1 MKSFKYVFFLL
12 VSGLISG
19 CSSENE
25 VAENLSP
32 DFPLNPNLEW
42 VSARLADISVAEG
55 DDTGGITTRGADEVD
70 PTTKNP
76 MGKLPDIDMYIAFYD
91 GDKLRNECIKLD
103 KENGYGFVYSIED
116 KDKDGNMLP
125 DDEVKVYFVNA
136 TNKEQCVEMNL
147 SDFPQSRFIFT
158 SFDPSKGTEFTLE
171 RMKDEDNIYSKPDK
185 DGNALFPNAYWEYHD
200 KLFSSDG
207 MIFEKEG
214 ASYVVK
220 SIGNQSSNAHPVKVW
235 EDVKLSR
242 MTACITLS
250 TVIVEGFDGQNP
262 VNIKGMDKT
271 TTAAEAIK
279 ITDDRL
285 HELGYPENLSV
296 IDIFT
301 HKKGLQN
308 FPIHYDF
315 IDGVRASLGDERGN
329 VYLCNLDYPAWMEEI
344 SDYQYGDGDKHIMY
358 GVSSQCDNYPF
369 FPSTNFSNVENIN
382 LLLFMGFRDRDA
394 VEKPKQQTVLGYKI
408 PINKLTLQYNR
419 NHYLYVALTLQDIMD
434 MYEKY
439 VAEDTGN
446 VETRSGAGEKINQL
460 PSRQL
465 IIK

>member
-1 MKSFKYVFFLL
+1 M
-12 VSGLISG
+12 SG
-19 CSSENE
+19 CSSDNE
-25 VAENLSP
+25 LINGSESNFIESDV
-32 DFPLNPNLEW
+32 EW
-42 VSARLADISVAEG
+42 VSAKLADVYVVEG
-55 DDTGGITTRGADEVD
+55 DNSSDLTTRSADEVD
-70 PTTKNP
+70 PNTKNP
-76 MGKLPDIDMYIAFYD
+76 KSALPDGIDMYIAFYQD
-91 GDKLRNECIKLD
+91 GELQKDAIKLD
-103 KENGYGFVYSIED
+103 TENGYSFNYKITPSATDGDIVTFESVVDD
-116 KDKDGNMLP
+116 KKVSLP
-125 DDEVKVYFVNA
+125 
-136 TNKEQCVEMNL
+136 L
-147 SDFPQSRFIFT
+147 SSFPKSRFIFT
-158 SFDPSKGTEFTLE
+158 SFDPKDGTEFSLKKLE
-171 RMKDEDNIYSKPDK
+171 AGENLYDTDK
-185 DGNALFPNAYWEYHD
+185 NQLFPDAYEEYHD
-200 KLFSSDG
+200 RLFSSDG

-369 FPSTNFSNVENIN
+369 FPVTEFNDVRNIN
-382 LLLFMGFRDRDA
+382 LLLFMGFRD
-394 VEKPKQQTVLGYKI
+394 KTSTSTKQTVLAYRV
-408 PINKLTLQYNR
+408 PINSLTLQYNR
-419 NHYLYVALTLQDIMD
+419 NHYLYLALTVQNIVD
-434 MYEKY
+434 MYKKFLEEDAKY
-439 VAEDTGN
+439 PK
-446 VETRSGAGEKINQL
+446 TRGVDEPIIIDI
-460 PSRQL
+460 PSEQL
-465 IIK
+465 IMRSEPYFSNK